1 MRSFIGLLVVALVAG
16 FGPSAAGEREG
27 ASAPLLAT
35 AGPTYD
41 VTVLVTGARIPGA
54 NGMFVG
60 PDGNLYVASVGG
72 QAIVILDPTDGRVLD
87 RLGSDAGVKSVDGLV
102 FGPDGSLYWTNIMQ
116 GEVGRQTPDGVVT
129 AQFVAPGVNPITFS
143 PDGRLFVGLCF
154 LGDGLF
160 ELDPELVAPPRPI
173 IEATPEHPYPLG
185 FLNAFAFGPD
195 GRLYGPV
202 FTAGLLVSVD
212 VGSPGDPPS
221 ADPWG
226 DGTIRIVATGFT
238 DPVAV
243 KFDAQDRLHLLDQ
256 SGEVFEV
263 DWRTGETTLLAQLE
277 PGLDNLA
284 FDAEG
289 RLFIS
294 SADHG
299 WVIELLPDGDS
310 RVLSPGGMIMPQ
322 GVAVLPGL
330 DGRESV
336 FVADQWRMRVF
347 DGSTGADIGIYKGH
361 LVPEV
366 DPPSLTSPM
375 TVSADGEHVVVSS
388 YFGGAVQVWDPRT
401 DQVLEHYPMPVALNA
416 IRFQGDLVV
425 ADVGLGG
432 VVWVSDGAMILPM
445 DGESVFVPAGLATDG
460 EWLWVGDW
468 ATGVV
473 WQVGFDGRAALAPV
487 PVASGLTSTEG
498 LALDADGGLLVVE
511 ASAGRLSRIDLATG
525 AVSLVAAGLEIGVP
539 AAEGFPPTYL
549 FDGVAVGPSGAIYV
563 TGSATNVLYRI
574 DRR

>member
-1 MRSFIGLLVVALVAG
+1 MRHFIGLLVVALVAG
-16 FGPSAAGEREG
+16 FGSSAAGEREG
-27 ASAPLLAT
+27 APATLLAT
-35 AGPTYD
+35 AGPAYD
-41 VTVLVTGARIPGA
+41 VTVLATGARIPGA

-60 PDGNLYVASVGG
+60 PDGYLYVASVAS
-72 QAIVILDPTDGRVLD
+72 QEIVILDPRDGRVLD
-87 RLGSDAGVKSVDGLV
+87 RLGPDVGVQSVDDLV
-102 FGPDGSLYWTNIMQ
+102 FGPDGSLYWTDIMQ
-116 GEVGRQTPDGVVT
+116 GEVGRRTPHGVVT
-129 AQFVAPGVNPITFS
+129 KQFVAAGVNPITFS

-173 IEATPEHPYPLG
+173 IEATPENPYPLG

-202 FTAGLLVSVD
+202 FTAGLAVSVD

-226 DGTIRIVATGFT
+226 DGTVQVVAAGFT

-263 DWRTGETTLLAQLE
+263 DWRTGGTTLLAQLE

-289 RLFIS
+289 RLYIS

-299 WVIELLPDGDS
+299 WVVELLPDGDT
-310 RVLSPGGMIMPQ
+310 RMLSPGGMIMPQ
-322 GVAVLPGL
+322 GVAVLSGPEGS
-330 DGRESV
+330 ESV
-336 FVADQWRMRVF
+336 FVADQWRLRVF
-347 DGSTGADIGIYKGH
+347 DGTTGAEIGIYKGY
-361 LVPEV
+361 LVPEI

-375 TVSADGEHVVVSS
+375 TVSADGEHLVVSS

-401 DQVLEHYPMPVALNA
+401 DQVLEHYPMPVPLNA

-425 ADVGLGG
+425 ADLGLGG
-432 VVWVSDGAMILPM
+432 VVWASDGAMILPM

-460 EWLWVGDW
+460 ERLWVGDW

-487 PVASGLTSTEG
+487 PVASGLANPEG
-498 LALDADGGLLVVE
+498 LALDVDGGLLVVE
-511 ASAGRLSRIDLATG
+511 TSAGRLSRIDLATG
-525 AVSLVAAGLEIGVP
+525 AVSLVAAGLEIGVSP
-539 AAEGFPPTYL
+539 VAGSPPTYL
-549 FDGVAVGPSGAIYV
+549 FDGVAVGSSGAIYV
-563 TGSATNVLYRI
+563 TGSAANVLYRI
-574 DRR
+574 DQR

>member
-1 MRSFIGLLVVALVAG
+1 MRLLISLFVVAIVAG
-16 FGPSAAGEREG
+16 FGPSAPGESDG
-27 ASAPLLAT
+27 ASGPLLAM

-41 VTVLVTGARIPGA
+41 VTVLVTGASIHGA
-54 NGMFVG
+54 NGMNVG

-72 QAIVILDPTDGRVLD
+72 QAIVVLDPSDGRVLD
-87 RLGSDAGVKSVDGLV
+87 RLGPDAGVKSVDDLV
-102 FGPDGSLYWTNIMQ
+102 FGPDGSLYWTNTMQ
-116 GEVGRQTPDGVVT
+116 GEVGRRSPDGMVT
-129 AQFVAPGVNPITFS
+129 TQFVAVGVNPITFS
-143 PDGRLFVGLCF
+143 PDGRLIVGLCF
-154 LGDGLF
+154 MGDGLY

-173 IEATPEHPYPLG
+173 VEATPENPYPLG

-202 FTAGLLVSVD
+202 FAAGLVVSVD

-226 DGTIRIVATGFT
+226 DGTVRIVAAGFT

-284 FDAEG
+284 LDAEG

-299 WVIELLPDGDS
+299 WVVELLPDGDT

-330 DGRESV
+330 DGSESV
-336 FVADQWRMRVF
+336 FVADLWRLRVF
-347 DGSTGADIGIYKGH
+347 DGSTGSDVGSYKGY

-366 DPPSLTSPM
+366 DPPSLTPPM

-388 YFGGAVQVWDPRT
+388 YFGSAVQVWDPRT
-401 DQVLEHYPMPVALNA
+401 DLVLEHYPMPVALNA
-416 IRFQGDLVV
+416 IRFGDDLVV
-425 ADVGLGG
+425 ADLGLGG
-432 VVWVSDGAMILPM
+432 VVWASDGAMILPM

-460 EWLWVGDW
+460 ERLWVGDW

-473 WQVGFDGRAALAPV
+473 WQVGFDGRAALVPV
-487 PVASGLTSTEG
+487 PIASGLANPEG
-498 LALDADGGLLVVE
+498 LALDLGGGLLVVE
-511 ASAGRLSRIDLATG
+511 TSAGRLSRIDLATG
-525 AVSLVAAGLEIGVP
+525 AVSLVADGLATGFP
-539 AAEGFPPTYL
+539 AAEGFPPTYT

-563 TGSATNVLYRI
+563 AGNVANVLYRI
-574 DRR
+574 DQR

>member
-87 RLGSDAGVKSVDGLV
+87 RLGSDAGVKSVDDLV

-487 PVASGLTSTEG
+487 PVASGLTSPEG